1 MMESQTETKTQNPTT
16 SSSNSV
22 IEYSHE
28 FKLEMENSIYNYFSK
43 FKLEDDQSIKSL
55 VRNETLV
62 NNENKDVEYITPTPS
77 LKGISEFMIDQIFS
91 TDKIIPI
98 ESDDEE
104 SKLEI
109 TETVDEPSTET
120 ETDKKMS
127 SCNSDVTL
135 NNTVEELEKEEEK
148 KNDNILDNEYISK
161 SFAVEFID
169 LLNINMKEL
178 NSKKDDF
185 HVIGLKNTNK
195 ENENSEKTLTNNENG
210 NTEIKF
216 KDDVKDEQKSS
227 KKSRHMSLF
236 KIEKKPSI
244 HLHRSKSTNTSKSS
258 SKTLTGSTESLD
270 KELKKSKSKL
280 GLSKLFRNVK
290 KRIQKC

>member
-16 SSSNSV
+16 SSSNSL

-195 ENENSEKTLTNNENG
+195 EMKIRKRHLLIMKM
-210 NTEIKF
+210 EIL
-216 KDDVKDEQKSS
+216 KSS
-227 KKSRHMSLF
+227 LKM
-236 KIEKKPSI
+236 
-244 HLHRSKSTNTSKSS
+244 
-258 SKTLTGSTESLD
+258 TLKMNRNQVRSLD
-270 KELKKSKSKL
+270 ICLFSKL
-280 GLSKLFRNVK
+280 KRNLQYIFIVQNLQILQSHHQRLLLVPQNLSIKN
-290 KRIQKC
+290 